1 MLYLLLPNG
10 GLSYGRNGFGNLG
23 EFYGLRWGSNGAQI
37 ASQRWELLLAMRNC
51 LGRPLSTIKKLELWE
66 EEITRLI
73 LWAQKEWFCDW
84 DSASSAWVS
93 IERDWDAGGQS
104 WIGVNTRVRAA
115 KPDNWSTL
123 LLHGNRGEATYR
135 LLENEQQH
143 RDSDMEMH
151 MPAYPRAPLHH
162 CHLWCTI
169 LKSSFLPLGVF
180 FLSWWEFTG
189 F

>member
-1 MLYLLLPNG
+1 MG
-10 GLSYGRNGFGNLG
+10 TDASY
-23 EFYGLRWGSNGAQI
+23 E
-37 ASQRWELLLAMRNC
+37 ELLRKTTEYN
-51 LGRPLSTIKKLELWE
+51 KKLEFWE

-151 MPAYPRAPLHH
+151 KPAYPRAPLHH

-169 LKSSFLPLGVF
+169 LKSAQSFLLVSFSYLGENLQAF
-180 FLSWWEFTG
+180 KLNFQNYFQLK
-189 F
+189 